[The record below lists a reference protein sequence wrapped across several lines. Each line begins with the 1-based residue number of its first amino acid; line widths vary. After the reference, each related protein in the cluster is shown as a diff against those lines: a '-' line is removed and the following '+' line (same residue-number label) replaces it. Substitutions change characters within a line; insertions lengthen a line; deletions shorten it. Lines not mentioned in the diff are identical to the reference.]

1 MTLTV
6 WLSLFTV
13 CLLGAMSP
21 GPSLAIVAKHSLA
34 GGRVNGLATAWAHAF
49 GTVSYTHLT
58 LPTNDQV

>member
-34 GGRVNGLATAWAHAF
+34 GGRIHGLATAWLMRLAL
-49 GTVSYTHLT
+49 VYMRL
-58 LPTNDQV
+58 LP

>member
-21 GPSLAIVAKHSLA
+21 GPSL
-34 GGRVNGLATAWAHAF
+34 
-49 GTVSYTHLT
+49 
-58 LPTNDQV
+58 

>member
-34 GGRVNGLATAWAHAF
+34 GGRINGLATAWLMRLAL
-49 GTVSYTHLT
+49 VYMRL
-58 LPTNDQV
+58 LP